1 MEGKINCSVTV
12 MPIQEADNQLKI
24 GFIRR
29 GAGDTFAN
37 LLVAP
42 GGKVESTDGNLMDGV
57 KYDCVEECAIREMQ
71 EETGID
77 LQDNDMFYFCS
88 LVLPNGRVVISMKAY
103 IDNEQIS
110 DKLIWLTREEIAART
125 DFAPGMQQEAL
136 LLFEAEGV

>member
-1 MEGKINCSVTV
+1 
-12 MPIQEADNQLKI
+12 MPIQEGDNQLKI

-29 GAGDTFAN
+29 EAGDTFAN

-42 GGKVESTDGNLMDGV
+42 GGKIEPTDGNLTDGV
-57 KYDCVEECAIREMQ
+57 QYDCVEECAIREMM

-77 LQDNDMFYFCS
+77 LQGNDLFYFCS

-103 IDNEQIS
+103 LDAAQNS
-110 DKLIWLTREEIAART
+110 GKLIWLTKEEIAART

-136 LLFEAEGV
+136 LVFESEGV